1 MFSLQRKVNVKDSGF
16 FNYTGINTQ
25 CTNLLS
31 NYTVFT
37 ICVQLLDVN
46 EKDIDNLSCFF
57 FFKWNTVK
65 GDLLNVAT
73 LGETA

>member
-1 MFSLQRKVNVKDSGF
+1 MFSLQRKVNVKDSVF

-57 FFKWNTVK
+57 LSGTQ
-65 GDLLNVAT
+65 
-73 LGETA
+73 

>member
-57 FFKWNTVK
+57 FKWNTVK